1 MESNILNGVKN
12 PNPSR
17 KPSFPKTT
25 PSPRPSPQRR
35 GSNPLVVSLS
45 NHPSPWERVP
55 GVRAGA
61 GTQLNP

>member
-12 PNPSR
+12 PNLSR

-25 PSPRPSPQRR
+25 SSPRPSPQRR
-35 GSNPLVVSLS
+35 GSNPHLGSLS
-45 NHPSPWERVP
+45 NHPSLWERA
-55 GVRAGA
+55 GVSASA